1 MTKRSWLVLAIAV
14 LLLSLSYG
22 CHPMRA
28 GGKSCCAAAPQG
40 GAMTPAM
47 TPAMTSAMAPAMA
60 PAMAS
65 AASQGER
72 MDVLYSCACGD
83 GCDCNS
89 VSKTPGNC
97 RCGKPMAWGHV
108 VKVEGNEALLCTCG
122 EGCMCQQDA
131 ANPTQCGCGNPLK
144 RVNLEGTGM
153 FFCNCGGSCTCNT
166 ISREAGN
173 CKCGMPL
180 KQR

>member
-1 MTKRSWLVLAIAV
+1 MLNGRRILLAMAG
-14 LLLSLSYG
+14 LLLLLAYG
-22 CHPMRA
+22 CCPMYGNQKA
-28 GGKSCCAAAPQG
+28 GGKSCCVAAPQG
-40 GAMTPAM
+40 A
-47 TPAMTSAMAPAMA
+47 SMAPAMA
-60 PAMAS
+60 MAPA
-65 AASQGER
+65 AAQGER
-72 MDVLYSCACGD
+72 ADVLYSCACGG

-108 VKVEGNEALLCTCG
+108 VKVEGNEALLCTCA
-122 EGCMCQQDA
+122 EGCSCKQDA
-131 ANPTQCGCGNPLK
+131 AKPTHCACGKPLK

-166 ISREAGN
+166 ISSEAGN

-180 KQR
+180 KKM